1 MSSKQEVLALLEQNK
16 GNCISGEDIAR
27 QLDISRAAV
36 WRAIKDLQSAG
47 HEIEA
52 TTRVGYRLK
61 ASSDILSAEGIR
73 PFLTNPL
80 DDRIR
85 CYPSLSSTNRVVKQ
99 FALEGAPHGSVVVSS
114 EQTDGKGRNGRS
126 FFSPPGTGIY
136 MSVLL
141 RPDLKTSSAMLCTT
155 AAAVAVCRAIDS
167 LRGKG
172 TAGIK
177 WVNDIFI
184 DGRKV
189 CGILTEG
196 ISGFESGRI
205 ESIIVGI
212 GVNFS
217 TPANGFPP
225 ELSEIAGSVFAREV
239 PPGVSRNR
247 MVALI
252 INNLLELTDNLEDRS
267 FLAEYRLRSVVL
279 GKAVLVSVGNETYEA
294 VADEIDDSGAL
305 WVKNVH
311 GQRRLL
317 NSGEISLRPAGNAGW

>member
-1 MSSKQEVLALLEQNK
+1 MSSKQEVLALLELNK

-73 PFLTNPL
+73 PFLSNPL

-85 CYPSLSSTNRVVKQ
+85 CYASLSSTNRVVKQ
-99 FALEGAPHGSVVVSS
+99 FALEGAPHGSVVVAS

-141 RPDLKTSSAMLCTT
+141 RPDLNTSSAILCTT

-167 LRGKG
+167 LKGKG
-172 TAGIK
+172 SAGIK
-177 WVNDIFI
+177 WVNDVFI

-205 ESIIVGI
+205 ESIIIGI

-217 TPANGFPP
+217 TPAKDFPP
-225 ELSEIAGSVFAREV
+225 ELYTIAGSVFSREV

-305 WVKNVH
+305 WVKTAQ